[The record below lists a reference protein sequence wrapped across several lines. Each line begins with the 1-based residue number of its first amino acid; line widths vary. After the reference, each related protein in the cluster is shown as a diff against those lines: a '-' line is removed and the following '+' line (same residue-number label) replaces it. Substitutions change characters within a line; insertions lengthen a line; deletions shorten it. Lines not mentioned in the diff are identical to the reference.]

1 MKMSFE
7 PIHHMVER
15 TANRFPGNVAVECP
29 EGQLTYAELQAGT
42 NHLAQRLQA
51 AGAGPGCLVPILA
64 DDRREVITAVMAVLK
79 VRAAFA
85 PLDPQSPRVRL
96 EGILEELSPR
106 WVLLGAGNRV
116 RDTEIV
122 RRHAPS
128 ATELT
133 VYPADGGSGLPKPTR
148 PEPDDECYVFF
159 TSGSTGRP
167 KGIVGRLKAVDHY
180 IRWETEAL
188 GVEPGWRVS
197 NLTSP
202 AFDAMLRDI
211 FLPLCSGGTVC
222 VPPPA
227 SLLDPRQLSKWIDTE
242 RINLV
247 HCVPA
252 VFRGLARVAD
262 SARQEF
268 EALRWI
274 ALAGEKL
281 PPDDVGR
288 WFGRYGER
296 IGLVNLYGPSE
307 ATMTKTYH
315 FVTPADAGRAS
326 VPIGVPMPDT
336 EALLVDSRNQLCPE
350 GEVGELY
357 LRTPYLTHG
366 YHKQPDATSRVFV
379 PNPITGDS
387 AEIVYRTGDFARR
400 LPGGDLEFLGR
411 QDHQVKI
418 GGVRV
423 ELEDV
428 ESALRETPAVHD
440 AAVVLDQTGEFPCL
454 CAFIEVDGEF
464 DEDAVRHRL
473 RARLPAAAVPAS
485 MVVLDRIP
493 RTVSGK
499 TDRRSLPL
507 GLARQNPTSKEVV
520 SPRTPTER
528 ALAELLREFAPA
540 VAVDVRA
547 DLLNVGANSLLIMHI
562 LLRLAEDF
570 DIEVPLQTFLA
581 APTLEALARWIDTEV
596 LDERPAPW

>member
-1 MKMSFE
+1 
-7 PIHHMVER
+7 MVER
-15 TANRFPGNVAVECP
+15 MANRFPGNVAIECP
-29 EGQLTYAELQAGT
+29 EGQLTYADLQAGA
-42 NHLAQRLQA
+42 NHLAHQLQV
-51 AGAGPGCLVPILA
+51 AGAGPGDLVPILA
-64 DDRREVITAVMAVLK
+64 EDRREVVVAVLGALK
-79 VRAAFA
+79 ARAAFA
-85 PLDPQSPRVRL
+85 PLDPHSPRVRL
-96 EGILEELSPR
+96 KNILEELSPS
-106 WVLLGAGNRV
+106 WVVLGAGNRA

-122 RRHAPS
+122 QRHAPS
-128 ATELT
+128 ATEIM
-133 VYPADGGSGLPKPTR
+133 VHPAGGAGGHPTPTR

-180 IRWETEAL
+180 IRWEMEAL

-211 FLPLCSGGTVC
+211 FLPLCSGGTAC
-222 VPPPA
+222 VPPPDA
-227 SLLDPRQLSKWIDTE
+227 LLDAHQLSKWIDSE
-242 RINLV
+242 RVNLV

-252 VFRGLARVAD
+252 VFRGLARVAQ
-262 SARQEF
+262 SAPHEF
-268 EALRWI
+268 EALRWV

-281 PPDDVGR
+281 PPEDIGR
-288 WFGRYGER
+288 WLRRYGNR

-315 FVTPADAGRAS
+315 FVTAADATRAS

-336 EALLVDSRNQLCPE
+336 EALLVGSRNQPCRE

-366 YHKQPDATSRVFV
+366 YRGQPDATSRVFV

-387 AEIVYRTGDFARR
+387 ADIVYRTGDFARR
-400 LPGGDLEFLGR
+400 LPDGELEFLGR

-423 ELEDV
+423 ELEEV
-428 ESALRETPAVHD
+428 ERTLRETPAVRE
-440 AAVVLDQTGEFPCL
+440 AAVALDQTGEVPQL
-454 CAFIEVDGEF
+454 CAFVEVDGDF
-464 DEDAVRHRL
+464 DAEAVQRSL

-485 MVVLDRIP
+485 LIVLDRIP

-507 GLARQNPTSKEVV
+507 ALARQNPASKEVAE
-520 SPRTPTER
+520 PRTPTER
-528 ALAELLREFAPA
+528 ALAELLREVAPTT
-540 VAVDVRA
+540 AVDVQA
-547 DLLNVGANSLLIMHI
+547 DLLDVGGNSLLIMHI
-562 LLRLAEDF
+562 LLRLTEDF
-570 DIEVPLQTFLA
+570 GIEVPLQTFLA
-581 APTLEALARWIDTEV
+581 APTLEAAARWIDAEV
-596 LDERPAPW
+596 PGGLLLPDRPQRRDQT